1 MKISDFTLLL
11 QLTDL
16 IGCLQK
22 SRLTLDLTV
31 TVTAKAKVDEMP
43 YEQRD
48 LNDKN
53 DISFKIS
60 VSDICQD

>member
-43 YEQRD
+43 YEQWD

-53 DISFKIS
+53 DISFKIN